1 MIPPGH
7 HATDL
12 AAATSER
19 FAVNDH
25 DGARYGEVNGM
36 PVLGI
41 AGCNFFELFKST
53 VDFKADAVTL
63 SKELFESE

>member
-1 MIPPGH
+1 
-7 HATDL
+7 
-12 AAATSER
+12 
-19 FAVNDH
+19 
-25 DGARYGEVNGM
+25 M